1 MQHPYF
7 DAETFLQ
14 VKDLPL
20 TIKTLAQG
28 ILQSVHTSQQRGV
41 GIEFSQFRSYEPGD
55 ELSKIDWKLFARS
68 DKYFVRE
75 AERESDSQVWVII
88 DSSLSMLQKSK
99 PVTQQESSQPIKQV
113 GRWHKLDYAR
123 YFTAVLTYIA
133 QQQGDSVGL
142 LTISEK
148 QLLHVPALA
157 GNRHWQRL
165 LLALTKLEASG
176 TFPNIDT
183 IVQQVNGGRK
193 RGLVVIISDFH
204 QRRDEL
210 TSLAQQLNN
219 RYTDV
224 IALHLDSHD
233 EAHFNYNGLV
243 RFEDLESGEHII
255 VSAKQ
260 ARDSYLSNKLQIAQH
275 LQTTLQSHGIDYL
288 AADVDQPLDQVLI
301 NFLTAQSKARK

>member
-1 MQHPYF
+1 MQYPFF
-7 DAETFLQ
+7 DAETFSQ

-28 ILQSVHTSQQRGV
+28 ILQSVHTSQTRGV
-41 GIEFSQFRSYEPGD
+41 GIEFSQFRTYEPGD

-99 PVTQQESSQPIKQV
+99 PVAQQETLQRNKQV
-113 GRWHKLDYAR
+113 GRWHKLDFAR
-123 YFTAVLTYIA
+123 YFAAVLTYIA

-148 QLLHVPALA
+148 QLQHVPALA
-157 GNRHWQRL
+157 GNKHWQRL
-165 LLALTKLEASG
+165 LLALTKIEASG
-176 TFPNIDT
+176 AFPDMDT
-183 IVQQVNGGRK
+183 IVRQVHGSRK
-193 RGLVVIISDFH
+193 RGLVVMISDFH
-204 QRRDEL
+204 QHRDEL

-224 IALHLDSHD
+224 IALHVDSYD
-233 EAHFNYNGLV
+233 EAHFNYSGLV
-243 RFEDLESGEHII
+243 RFDDLESGEHII

-260 ARDSYLSNKLQIAQH
+260 ARDSYLSNKLQMTQYIK
-275 LQTTLQSHGIDYL
+275 TTLQSHGIDYL
-288 AADVDQPLDQVLI
+288 AANVDQPLEQALI
-301 NFLTAQSKARK
+301 DFLTIQSKARK